1 MSLSDFLVTD
11 DLTILLGLTTAS
23 IFLLYNLYKP
33 QSLVHPILL
42 GRQSDVARVRM
53 PGESAVHRNYATG
66 LMGRFTTRPSRE
78 ILTILDLIKPESD
91 APRSLWST
99 KISNSHLAERVKAL
113 GTGLCLAGLTRESNV
128 LLLLND
134 GLEFLITELAL
145 ASHSIPS
152 LTLSSASLLS
162 PVLESHP
169 PSAIVVEGN
178 FLPHALELIYELN
191 ELDHHLVIVVGE
203 TDEKVFS
210 QASKHIKLARWNDL
224 EAQGKAA
231 PVVTSSAPGYRP
243 DDVFTMSFYR
253 DTNNEVRASHLTHQ
267 NITAG
272 VTAIRGLLPTSASL
286 SALDT
291 ITSAH
296 SLSTAFGRTVA
307 YTALYEGTSFATLES
322 SKLFQSDLVRPY
334 PIDDVMSTRQLGIP
348 PATVLFLKPGH
359 LSNVVNAIIS
369 TAKRSFIFPFAW
381 RHKLAGIFEG
391 YFTKESLWDR
401 LVFDNARSVVLGD
414 GSASIRA
421 VVVSDGTV
429 RASLLTPAR
438 IALSVPLVIAY
449 THPLVTAPILASHPH
464 DVQTFAVTPDRDLA
478 HVGAPTVNVEVKI
491 VGVDDEAVEKGQD
504 PEGVLYVRGPIV
516 GRVVVPTEE
525 PEAEADEPNTDASWV
540 STGDRARVQ
549 TNGAFEAWTTAKAQ

>member
-1 MSLSDFLVTD
+1 
-11 DLTILLGLTTAS
+11 
-23 IFLLYNLYKP
+23 
-33 QSLVHPILL
+33 
-42 GRQSDVARVRM
+42 M

-78 ILTILDLIKPESD
+78 ILTLLDLIKPESD

-99 KISNSHLAERVKAL
+99 KISNAHLAERVKTL

-152 LTLSSASLLS
+152 LTLSSTSLLS

-169 PSAIVVEGN
+169 PSAIVVEGD

-231 PVVTSSAPGYRP
+231 PPVISSAPGP

-253 DTNNEVRASHLTHQ
+253 DTNNEVRAAHLTHQ

-272 VTAIRGLLPTSASL
+272 VTAVRALLPASASL

-296 SLSTAFGRTVA
+296 SLSTAFGRAVA
-307 YTALYEGTSFATLES
+307 YTALYDGTSFATLKS
-322 SKLFQSDLVRPY
+322 SKLFQSDPVGPLHS
-334 PIDDVMSTRQLGIP
+334 IDDVMSTRQLGIP
-348 PATVLFLKPGH
+348 PATVLFLKPNH
-359 LSNVVNAIIS
+359 LGDVVNAIIS
-369 TAKRSFIFPFAW
+369 NAKRSFIFPLAW
-381 RHKLAGIFEG
+381 RHKFAGISEG

-401 LVFDNARSVVLGD
+401 LVFDNARSVALGD

-429 RASLLTPAR
+429 PASLLTSAR
-438 IALSVPLVIAY
+438 IALSVPLVIAH
-449 THPLVTAPILASHPH
+449 THPLVTAPILASHPQ
-464 DVQTFAVTPDRDLA
+464 DVQTFAVTSDRDIA
-478 HVGAPTVNVEVKI
+478 HVGAPTVNVEVKL
-491 VGVDDEAVEKGQD
+491 VGVDDGAVEKGKD
-504 PEGVLYVRGPIV
+504 PEGVLHVRGPIV
-516 GRVVVPTEE
+516 GRVVVPTDEA
-525 PEAEADEPNTDASWV
+525 EAEADESDESWV

-549 TNGAFEAWTTAKAQ
+549 TNGAFKAWTTAKAE